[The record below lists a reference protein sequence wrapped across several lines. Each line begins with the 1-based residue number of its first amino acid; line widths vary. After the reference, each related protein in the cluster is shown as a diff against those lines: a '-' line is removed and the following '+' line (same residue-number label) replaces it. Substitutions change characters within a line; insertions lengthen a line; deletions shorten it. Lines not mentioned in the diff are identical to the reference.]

1 MKRLVRILAVVL
13 VVMLVAATVSMAQEI
28 KKDSTPAYLFT
39 ILLGFG
45 TGHFYLQDKAAVQFL
60 LLDAGS
66 LAVTAA
72 GYVVVMSSLY
82 SADPYLTEEW
92 PAEWSIGLGLMLAGS
107 LVYSAVRIWEIV
119 DVIKTVN
126 EMRAA
131 GKVAMRPVLEIGPG
145 STQVGVSLSY

>member
-66 LAVTAA
+66 L
-72 GYVVVMSSLY
+72 
-82 SADPYLTEEW
+82 
-92 PAEWSIGLGLMLAGS
+92 
-107 LVYSAVRIWEIV
+107 VYSAVRIW
-119 DVIKTVN
+119 
-126 EMRAA
+126 
-131 GKVAMRPVLEIGPG
+131 EIGPG
-145 STQVGVSLSY
+145 STQVGVSLSC